1 MISDLVPESH
11 QKILTNIRKTQERA
25 KRKSKTNTEESDDE
39 GETDFKV
46 KSQPQRS
53 DIFKNFIQILSRM
66 AHSVTN
72 NYYK

>member
-39 GETDFKV
+39 GETEFKV

-53 DIFKNFIQILSRM
+53 DICKNFVQILSRM

-72 NYYK
+72 NYE